1 MTEQTTVQPEVVYTW
16 TDEAPMLAT
25 RSFLP
30 IVQGFTRAAGVSV
43 GTADISLAGRILAAF
58 GLARDDLAGLGEL
71 TQSPSATIT

>member
-43 GTADISLAGRILAAF
+43 GTADISLAGRILDVGWSRPNDQDVDPVPAVHDRA
-58 GLARDDLAGLGEL
+58 
-71 TQSPSATIT
+71 